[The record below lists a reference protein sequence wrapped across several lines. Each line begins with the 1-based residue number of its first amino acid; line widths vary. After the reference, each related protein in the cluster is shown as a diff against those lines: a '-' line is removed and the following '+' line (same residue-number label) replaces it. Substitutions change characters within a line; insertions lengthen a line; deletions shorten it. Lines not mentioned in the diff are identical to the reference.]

1 MKKYIVIIAVTML
14 FAISSCT
21 QKGFVINGKINEM
34 PVQKFRL
41 EMMGESVADTKLIDT
56 GTTKADGT
64 FTIKAEGAEP
74 YLYRIRFEQ
83 NKYLMLVLHNET
95 VTITANWDRL
105 ENYDIEGSEAS
116 NTLKGFLSVWREHL
130 KDINTLDH
138 ITGNMSNIKNK
149 DSALA
154 TIKTDLEGMNKSY
167 VEYVKNFAD
176 TTTSVPNAVFASKF
190 LKPDLN
196 GPWLKTFVDA
206 LPKRFPNSVYAKDF
220 YNLYSKKFA
229 NVVMPN
235 NEVKKNSNGTYKV
248 RPADAILATEIS
260 LPTPQGNVVNLSSF
274 KGKFVLIDF
283 WASWCGP
290 CRGENPNV
298 LAAYRQFKEKNFD
311 ILGVSLDGDKD
322 AWTKAISDDGLVW
335 TQVSDLQKWGNA
347 AARNYQVSSIP
358 TNFLVDPDG
367 YIIARDL
374 RGEALV
380 EKLNEVLK

>member
-1 MKKYIVIIAVTML
+1 MKKYLLIIAVAML
-14 FAISSCT
+14 FVYSSCT
-21 QKGFVINGKINEM
+21 QKGFVINGKINDM

-56 GTTKADGT
+56 GTTKPDGT

-105 ENYDIEGSEAS
+105 ENYDIAGSEAS

-138 ITGNMSNIKNK
+138 ITGNMTSIKNK
-149 DSALA
+149 DSAMN
-154 TIKTDLEGMNKSY
+154 TIKADLDGMNKSY
-167 VEYVKNFAD
+167 VAYVKNFAD
-176 TTTSVPNAVFASKF
+176 TTTSLPNAIFASKF
-190 LKPDLN
+190 LKPDMN
-196 GPWLKTFVDA
+196 GPWLKTFVDQ

-220 YNLYSKKFA
+220 FNLYSKKFE
-229 NVVMPN
+229 NVVSPKPQI
-235 NEVKKNSNGTYKV
+235 VKDSSGNYKV
-248 RPADAILATEIS
+248 HAADAIAATEIS
-260 LPTPQGNVVNLSSF
+260 MPTPQGNIVSLSSY
-274 KGKFVLIDF
+274 KGKYVLVDF

-290 CRGENPNV
+290 CRAENPNV
-298 LAAYRQFKEKNFD
+298 LAAYRQFKDKNFD

-322 AWTKAISDDGLVW
+322 DWMKAIKNDGLVW
-335 TQVSDLQKWGNA
+335 THISDLQKWGSA

-358 TNFLVDPDG
+358 CNYLIDPDG

-374 RGEALV
+374 RGENLIN
-380 EKLNEVLK
+380 KLSEVLK